1 MSLRSTSTLNP
12 TLTNYA
18 QGVAQDRRSAL
29 ADFLAPIVPVSAS
42 IGQYKRF
49 NSKNAFATYN
59 TARAIGGPATRIK
72 FEADDPTFN
81 CKPQALE
88 IGIDDAERDAAGAGD
103 PLGMEQAKLDTLISN
118 SVISRED
125 KVVTAVKAGIL
136 AVGGKGVWSSVANDP
151 VAEIDEQILAIA
163 TATGQMPNAIA
174 FGVGA
179 WSVFRNHPKVVAR
192 QPGAE
197 LIGLTTEQ
205 GARMMINPGVE
216 IRIGIMSKDAAK
228 WGNAKNAANIVGLE
242 VFLFL
247 RSAAPNQYDPSFAKT
262 FTIGAGLVA
271 GVREYRDESAR
282 SDIYA
287 MDWSEDIQVVST
299 ECARRLTIS

>member
-18 QGVAQDRRSAL
+18 QGVAQDRRSAI

-49 NSKNAFATYN
+49 DSKNAFAVYD

-72 FEADDPTFN
+72 FAADDPTFN

-103 PLGMEQAKLDTLISN
+103 PLGIEQAKLDTLISN
-118 SVISRED
+118 AVIAREV
-125 KVVTAVKAGIL
+125 KVVTAVKAGL
-136 AVGGKGVWSSVANDP
+136 AAVAGKGVWSSAANDP
-151 VAEIDEQILAIA
+151 VAELDEQILAIA
-163 TATGQMPNAIA
+163 TATGIMPNAIA

-179 WSVFRNHPKVVAR
+179 WSIFRNHPKVVSR

-197 LIGLTTEQ
+197 LIGLTTDQ
-205 GARMMINPGVE
+205 AVRMTLNPGIE
-216 IRIGIMSKDAAK
+216 IRVGILSKDAAK
-228 WGNAKNAANIVGLE
+228 WGNTKNAANIVGLE
-242 VFLFL
+242 VFIFQ
-247 RSAAPNQYDPSFAKT
+247 RSAVPNQYDPSFAKT

-287 MDWSEDIQVVST
+287 MDWSEDIQMVST
-299 ECARRLTIS
+299 ECARRLTIA